1 MRFIVALFFMVLSTP
16 CFADIPVPFKK
27 PVFVEKE
34 TFQNIIDNAVADTNV
49 TPSEKLIKNEEKSV
63 ILPPHLPE
71 EKKIAKVVENHIVTP
86 PRKPL
91 HIRTVINESVKEQPV
106 NKAPQ
111 DKVVIRYRGDSGG
124 DDRMAGRGK
133 TQRTYAERRSSEL
146 KETSDKSPF
155 KSSKLPRAGK
165 TNMKDPVI
173 LFFKEHS
180 SDIEVGQLSVLKNDI
195 LQSMKRYK
203 NKKAIIYGYAEK
215 NKKDSEKTHQ
225 LALARA
231 LIISDYLVDNRIS
244 ETRLEIRPMADDTPI
259 SPKNRVDIVIYN

>member
-1 MRFIVALFFMVLSTP
+1 MFLFRL
-16 CFADIPVPFKK
+16 KK
-27 PVFVEKE
+27 PISAEKE
-34 TFQNIIDNAVADTNV
+34 TFQNIIDNAVADANV
-49 TPSEKLIKNEEKSV
+49 TPSEKLNEGKKISI
-63 ILPPHLPE
+63 ILPPPLPQ
-71 EKKIAKVVENHIVTP
+71 EKKITEVIEKNIVTP
-86 PRKPL
+86 LRKPL
-91 HIRTVINESVKEQPV
+91 HIRTVINERVKDQP
-106 NKAPQ
+106 KAPQ
-111 DKVVIRYRGDSGG
+111 DKVVMKYRGDSGD

-133 TQRTYAERRSSEL
+133 TQRTYAERRTAKL
-146 KETSDKSPF
+146 KETSAKSPF
-155 KSSKLPRAGK
+155 KKKTLPRAGK
-165 TNMKDPVI
+165 VNMRDPII

-215 NKKDSEKTHQ
+215 NKKDKEKTRQ